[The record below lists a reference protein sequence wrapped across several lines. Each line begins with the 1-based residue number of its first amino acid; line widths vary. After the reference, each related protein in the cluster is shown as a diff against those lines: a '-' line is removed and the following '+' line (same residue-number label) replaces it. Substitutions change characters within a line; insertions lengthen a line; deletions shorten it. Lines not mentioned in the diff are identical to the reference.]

1 MPTRLE
7 PNRRRNAAAFPA
19 SEARIEVS
27 IDRLSKSGQGVGEHQ
42 GRSLFVDGALPGER
56 VLVEVEAA
64 GKLLRGRLLEVRAPS
79 PDRRPSCCALSER
92 CGGCDWLHLR
102 EPAQRDAKMEIILS
116 ALEHLAGIARAEL
129 TVLPSRNCERQM
141 GYRRRAVMQL
151 RGGRLCFHGRRSHDC
166 VPILSC
172 PAMVPRLSELLEPL
186 GSKLAKLERDAK
198 AVHLLSAGDEASFAV
213 LFSSPVRPAHLE
225 ICARAVRDLRLRG
238 AVLVP
243 PEGRPRIIGEPNL
256 PDAAEQGFAPL
267 LMRPDAF
274 AQANAEANAAL
285 RRSVVERLSPRP
297 HERILELYCGN
308 GNLTFAIAAAG
319 AEVVAVDSAA
329 SSLELARRCAG
340 SASGRIR
347 FVQGEAIRVANAL
360 AAEGLR
366 FDALVADPP
375 RMGAPAIGSLLQRLG
390 CIRAVYVSCDPAALA
405 RDARQLRE
413 SGFEPIA
420 LQLIDMFPQTRH
432 AEAVMSFARRA
443 AP

>member
-1 MPTRLE
+1 MPSQLE
-7 PNRRRNAAAFPA
+7 PNRRRSAAVFPA
-19 SEARIEVS
+19 SKARIEVS
-27 IDRLSKSGQGVGEHQ
+27 IDRLSKSGQGVGRYQ

-64 GKLLRGRLLEVRAPS
+64 GKLLRGRLLEVLAPS

-102 EPAQRDAKMEIILS
+102 EPAQRDAKLEIILS
-116 ALEHLAGIARAEL
+116 ALEHLAGIARTEL
-129 TVLPSRNCERQM
+129 TVLPSRACDRQM

-151 RGGRLCFHGRRSHDC
+151 RGGKLCFHGRGSHDC
-166 VPILSC
+166 VPIQSC

-186 GSKLAKLERDAK
+186 GAKLAKLERDAK
-198 AVHLLSAGDEASFAV
+198 AIHLLSAADQASFAV
-213 LFSSPVRPAHLE
+213 LFSSAVRPSHLE

-238 AVLVP
+238 AALVP
-243 PEGRPRIIGEPNL
+243 PEGPPRIIGEPTL
-256 PDAAEQGFAPL
+256 PDAAEQESAPL

-285 RRSVVERLSPRP
+285 RRSVVERLAARP
-297 HERILELYCGN
+297 HDRILELYCGN

-319 AEVVAVDSAA
+319 AEVVAVDSTA

-340 SASGRIR
+340 PASGRIR
-347 FVQGEAIRVANAL
+347 FIQGEAIRVADAL

-375 RMGAPAIGSLLQRLG
+375 RKGAPAIGRLPHQLG
-390 CIRAVYVSCDPAALA
+390 CSRAVYVSCDPAALA
-405 RDARQLRE
+405 RDAQQLRE

-432 AEAVMSFARRA
+432 AETVMSFARRE